1 MKPFKFRLEKVLE
14 FRRQLEEQAKMELA
28 KALRERDLLRAR
40 VKDLELRYD
49 ELNTRMAEAKSM
61 TSAELWLWRTYKE
74 RLVRELEEA
83 RFAVARIEIEVT
95 RCRKQAVERAKE
107 RKLLEK
113 LKSTQAVKYVR
124 EQNLREQKEF
134 DEMATIRYQPQAV

>member
-1 MKPFKFRLEKVLE
+1 
-14 FRRQLEEQAKMELA
+14 
-28 KALRERDLLRAR
+28 
-40 VKDLELRYD
+40 
-49 ELNTRMAEAKSM
+49 
-61 TSAELWLWRTYKE
+61 
-74 RLVRELEEA
+74 LEEA

>member
-14 FRRQLEEQAKMELA
+14 YRRQLEEQAKMELA
-28 KALRERDLLRAR
+28 KILRERDLLRAR
-40 VKDLELRYD
+40 VKDLELRND
-49 ELNTRMAEAKSM
+49 ELDARMTEAKSM

-74 RLVRELEEA
+74 RLTGELEEA
-83 RFAVARIEIEVT
+83 RFAVSRIEIEVA
-95 RCRKQAVERAKE
+95 RCRRQAVERAKE

-113 LKSTQAVKYVR
+113 LKSTQAVKYAR

>member
-14 FRRQLEEQAKMELA
+14 YRRQLEEQAKMELA
-28 KALRERDLLRAR
+28 KALRERDLLCAR
-40 VKDLELRYD
+40 VKDLEARFE
-49 ELNTRMAEAKSM
+49 ELTERMAEAVSM

-74 RLVRELEEA
+74 RLATELEEA
-83 RFAVARIEIEVT
+83 RFAVARIEIEVA
-95 RCRKQAVERAKE
+95 RCRKHAVERAKE